1 MATLVR
7 ERPETSAAPID
18 PRIAARREEVARG
31 QGRRRTRQLAAVAI
45 VATVLAAAYGISRSA
60 LFDVDRIEVQG
71 AFRTEEAAVV
81 HASGVAVGDQL
92 LDVDS
97 DRAVAAI
104 EQLPWVDRASVTR
117 TWRAGDVSIRIEER
131 QAVAELPAGP
141 EGPDQV
147 AVVDRTGRVLEVR
160 PRGESSLTMLEGV
173 APAPPGAQIDPAA
186 GPALEIAATLTPGL
200 RSRIAAVVVDGDTYG
215 LALRPNG
222 RVRLGR
228 AEDLGEKLRSLQT
241 LLANIDLAG
250 LCTIDLRVADSPV
263 VDRRQPCA

>member
-7 ERPETSAAPID
+7 ERPEARATLID

-31 QGRRRTRQLAAVAI
+31 RSRRRTRLLAALATI
-45 VATVLAAAYGISRSA
+45 ATVLAVAYGISRSA

-71 AFRTEEAAVV
+71 AGHTEEAAVV
-81 HASGVAVGDQL
+81 EASGIAVGDQL
-92 LDVDS
+92 IEIDPE
-97 DRAVAAI
+97 RAAQAI
-104 EQLPWVDRASVTR
+104 ERLPWVDQATVHRR
-117 TWRAGDVSIRIEER
+117 WRAGDVTIEVVER
-131 QAVAELPAGP
+131 EPVAQLATGEGASELH
-141 EGPDQV
+141 

-160 PRGESSLTMLEGV
+160 LPGESSLTVVKGLV
-173 APAPPGAQIDPAA
+173 APSPGEWLQPEA

-200 RSRIAAVVVDGDTYG
+200 RSRVAAVVVDGDSYG

-250 LCTIDLRVADSPV
+250 LCTIDLRVADTPV